1 MITAGWLK
9 SATWANE
16 PQLNDPA
23 IGRKDSVKA
32 VARPTSLG
40 GFLRYHPAW
49 QGLTMNHS
57 TIGLIALVV
66 IAILGPAT
74 VLYDLLRD
82 GEDKRRAHV
91 DKEEGGSL

>member
-1 MITAGWLK
+1 
-9 SATWANE
+9 
-16 PQLNDPA
+16 
-23 IGRKDSVKA
+23 
-32 VARPTSLG
+32 
-40 GFLRYHPAW
+40 
-49 QGLTMNHS
+49 MNHS

>member
-1 MITAGWLK
+1 M
-9 SATWANE
+9 
-16 PQLNDPA
+16 
-23 IGRKDSVKA
+23 
-32 VARPTSLG
+32 G
-40 GFLRYHPAW
+40 GFLLHHPAW

-82 GEDKRRAHV
+82 SGDKRHV